1 MLWILGESTNL
12 ADINEMSNEISNPF
26 DTNEISNPFVGI
38 RSCLL
43 YILSIEVLIEIP
55 GPTFQNMG

>member
-12 ADINEMSNEISNPF
+12 ADINEMSKEISNPFDTNEISNPF

-43 YILSIEVLIEIP
+43 FYR
-55 GPTFQNMG
+55 